1 MNSWR
6 LFVLLMCLSW
16 NARAQLSGAD
26 STEMQLKVK
35 SIQQILNREKKKL
48 HDTIVMDYYLQLAEI
63 MATEYDYRAAISYCD
78 SILITQPKLDFVKR
92 KNVEEQKATYLQESG
107 KTDEAMKILLRVLGE
122 FEDRKNYKESAGLNQ
137 RIGIIFLKMDDFTN
151 AEYHLRES
159 IEYARRTGNVET
171 EGYAMMSL
179 GNRFKG
185 ENRFDEAE
193 KYYNGSIEIAKKHN
207 IQRLLAGNYNNFG
220 SLLRMKKD
228 LNGAM
233 KYFQMAIDINLATGN
248 DKWLS
253 YNYNNMGN
261 VYKAKLNYTEAL
273 RYFFLSTEIK
283 DKLGD
288 LRGKVQTLFNI
299 SEVYEV
305 LGNYKEAYTYQRL
318 HSELADSVAKM
329 DNLNATKRLAAEFQS
344 DKREAKI
351 VQLNM
356 QGKLSRQALAAR
368 DEKIRYQNTI
378 AWVLGIGIFMI
389 LIIALLLWRTTISRK
404 QINQELRNKN
414 EQIDFQH
421 NEIISSINYAKRIQ
435 NSILPESDRMEEVLK
450 NYALLFRPKDIISGD
465 FYVCD
470 EVHGYRFFG
479 TVDCTGH
486 GVPGAMVSIVA
497 STHFNKALNE
507 YCLSNPAEIL
517 TRLNDEIPEAL
528 HSSKDTINDGMDMA
542 LCAYDP
548 ISMHMN
554 FAGAY
559 QDCWIVNRTELMVD
573 RLSVVK
579 GVEYFSIGAY
589 TLLEIKGD
597 RQGIGKS
604 TSKYAFSHHQIQMK
618 EGDIVVLAS
627 DGYQDQFGGPND
639 KKFKVRELRNL
650 ILKESDGTPHSIINS
665 LDFSLNNWMGKN
677 EQIDDIC
684 VLVVQF

>member
-6 LFVLLMCLSW
+6 LLILLLCFSW
-16 NARAQLSGAD
+16 SAHAQTKALD
-26 STEMQLKVK
+26 SAEVQLQIK

-63 MATEYDYRAAISYCD
+63 MAGEYDYRAAISYCD
-78 SILITQPKLDFVKR
+78 SILVNQPQLEFVKR

-107 KTDEAMKILLRVLGE
+107 KTDEAMRILLRVLGE

-151 AEYHLRES
+151 AEYHLKES
-159 IEYARRTGNVET
+159 IEYARRTGNRET

-185 ENRFDEAE
+185 ENRFDEAAN
-193 KYYNGSIEIAKKHN
+193 YYNGSIQIAKKHN

-233 KYFQMAIDINLATGN
+233 KYFQMAIDINLETGN

-261 VYKAKLNYTEAL
+261 VYKAKLNYAEAL
-273 RYFFLSTEIK
+273 RYFLLSMEIK

-305 LGNYKEAYTYQRL
+305 LGNYKEAYNYQRL
-318 HSELADSVAKM
+318 HTELADSVAKM

-344 DKREAKI
+344 EKREAKI

-356 QGKLSRQALAAR
+356 QGKLNQQALAAR
-368 DEKIRYQNTI
+368 DEKISYQNTI
-378 AWVLGIGIFMI
+378 AWVLGIGIFLI

-404 QINQELRNKN
+404 QINQELRDKN
-414 EQIDFQH
+414 EHIDFQH

-435 NSILPESDRMEEVLK
+435 NSILPESDRMQEVLK

-470 EVHGYRFFG
+470 EVHGFRYFG

-497 STHFNKALNE
+497 SAHFNRTLNE
-507 YCLSNPAEIL
+507 YGLSNPAEIL
-517 TRLNDEIPEAL
+517 TRLNEEIPIAL
-528 HSSKDTINDGMDMA
+528 HSSKDTITDGMDMA

-548 ISMHMN
+548 LTMQLN

-559 QDCWIVNRTELMVD
+559 QDCWIVNRTELMLERMPV
-573 RLSVVK
+573 SK
-579 GVEYFSIGAY
+579 GVDYFSMGDY

-604 TSKYAFSHHQIQMK
+604 TSKYTFAHHQVQMK
-618 EGDIVVLAS
+618 EGDIVVLTS
-627 DGYQDQFGGPND
+627 DGYPDQFGGPND

-650 ILKESDGTPHSIINS
+650 ILKESGATPSS
-665 LDFSLNNWMGKN
+665 LVDSLNFSLNNWMGKN
-677 EQIDDIC
+677 DQIDDIC
-684 VLVVQF
+684 VLIVQI